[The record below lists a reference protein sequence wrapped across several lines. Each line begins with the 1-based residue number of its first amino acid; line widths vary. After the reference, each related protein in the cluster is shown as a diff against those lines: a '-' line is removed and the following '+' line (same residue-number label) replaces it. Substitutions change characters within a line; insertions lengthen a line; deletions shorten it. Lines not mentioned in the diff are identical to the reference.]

1 MERVQSSGNKL
12 EFFQSSNRCRSVILW
27 HRICVAETHTP
38 RLIYPG
44 AWKVVVHFWLAIA
57 EFSKNATKHK
67 PMQTQD
73 SLLSMIATEM
83 FSFSFLQNDWTGHP
97 QSACWY
103 TFTQHNPTK
112 CSVVLPTH
120 HTPSQHMCSW
130 DSQDAYPPSP
140 KEISS
145 KGAAAACKHA
155 CSTQQCPMTV
165 SSPTIWP
172 WNLWVE
178 ISYWTMTCHN
188 HCWNL
193 EPPLWN
199 QILNL
204 PRKPCW
210 NCIKF
215 YKVPP
220 AVAVSPLPFSQ
231 RKFQPSSN
239 IVYPTQWLSPSG
251 VFERTS
257 KSQ

>member
-1 MERVQSSGNKL
+1 MQQNT
-12 EFFQSSNRCRSVILW
+12 NRCKRKIRYCLW
-27 HRICVAETHTP
+27 
-38 RLIYPG
+38 
-44 AWKVVVHFWLAIA
+44 
-57 EFSKNATKHK
+57 
-67 PMQTQD
+67 
-73 SLLSMIATEM
+73 SLL
-83 FSFSFLQNDWTGHP
+83 
-97 QSACWY
+97 
-103 TFTQHNPTK
+103 K
-112 CSVVLPTH
+112 CSASLFFRMIEQVIPN
-120 HTPSQHMCSW
+120 QHVGTLSHN
-130 DSQDAYPPSP
+130 
-140 KEISS
+140 I
-145 KGAAAACKHA
+145 
-155 CSTQQCPMTV
+155 TQPNARWCCQ
-165 SSPTIWP
+165 PTIAHHNTCAPEIPKMHIHPAPKKSPLKALQLLASTPVQRNNAHDIPWLSLRLPSGP

-178 ISYWTMTCHN
+178 TSYWTMTCHN

-220 AVAVSPLPFSQ
+220 AVAVSPLPYNQ
-231 RKFQPSSN
+231 RKFQPSSY